1 MVLKEELQKLVQLQE
16 IDVKIYQFK
25 QDKDVNKPKILQE
38 LKTDLE
44 SKKENQKAL
53 EEKLQ
58 QLQLAKKDR
67 ELDLQAKE
75 ESVKKAQSDLYQLK
89 SNKEYQAKLNE
100 ISSIKADVSIM
111 DEEVLKV
118 IEQIE
123 SREKELQ
130 EEKAKVQEEEKKF
143 LEQESTIKKEIA
155 DLDAQIK
162 GLDDKRQG
170 TAREVDPK
178 IASKYEHM
186 LKAKGG
192 VAIVPVNSEH
202 CGACNIKLT
211 PQKINEIKM
220 FEHLVTCESCQRL
233 LYIPEDLQL

>member
-1 MVLKEELQKLVQLQE
+1 MSLKEELQRLVQLQE
-16 IDVKIYQFK
+16 IDVKIYQFS
-25 QDKDVNKPKILQE
+25 QDRDHNKPKHLEE
-38 LKTDLE
+38 LKAALE
-44 SKKENQKAL
+44 SKKETQKSL

-58 QLQLAKKDR
+58 ELQLAKKDR

-75 ESVKKAQSDLYQLK
+75 ESVKKAQADLYQLK

-100 ISSIKADVSIM
+100 ISSLKADVSIM
-111 DEEVLKV
+111 EEEVLKA

-123 SREKELQ
+123 SCDKMLQ
-130 EEKAKVQEEEKKF
+130 EEKAKVQEEEGKF
-143 LEQESTIKKEIA
+143 KEQEATISKEIA
-155 DLDAQIK
+155 DLDVQIK
-162 GLDDKRQG
+162 GLEDKRQG

-178 IASKYEHM
+178 IHDQYERM

-192 VAIVPVNSEH
+192 IAIVPVNSEH
-202 CGACNIKLT
+202 CGACNMQLT

-220 FEHLVTCESCQRL
+220 LTGLITCDSCQRL